1 MTGQINKQDLNV
13 LVKDVSSDIQNK
25 NMRATKVA
33 LTLPP
38 ITPVVLTLILFVVLI
53 FNYERYVNPHE
64 IPIASVLSSGEQ
76 FALKAIAE
84 DVETYR
90 MVYGQLPDELPN
102 SSAIS
107 AIVDVEYEKLDEK
120 NYKLYMKTDN
130 GEYTLNQEGTI
141 KTVIRD

>member
-1 MTGQINKQDLNV
+1 MTSQINKQDLNV
-13 LVKDVSSDIQNK
+13 LVKDVSNDIQNK
-25 NMRATKVA
+25 NMRTAKVA
-33 LTLPP
+33 FTLPP

-64 IPIASVLSSGEQ
+64 TPTASVLSSGEQ

-107 AIVDVEYEKLDEK
+107 AIVDVEYIKYDEK
-120 NYKLYMKTDN
+120 NFKLHMKTDN
-130 GEYTLNQEGTI
+130 GEYSLNQEGTI
-141 KTVIRD
+141 QTVIRG